1 MKPEKYYDLKCDVC
15 GRHLSTDFNT
25 GMFSSR
31 EECLKTA
38 KIIKFKDT
46 ILGTTCPICRKN
58 VFKEDIDC
66 SRWNIANW

>member
-38 KIIKFKDT
+38 KIMKFKDT

-58 VFKEDIDC
+58 TFKEDIDC
-66 SRWNIANW
+66 SRWEKW